1 MASGE
6 LSLSSSLELQEFQL
20 VLSKSKKLSKEE
32 IRRGKLHSL
41 GVRPRVSWLL
51 EDPCLSLASFPFPIC
66 ANTHGE
72 DLPEEQDEG

>member
-32 IRRGKLHSL
+32 IGRGKSHSL

-51 EDPCLSLASFPFPIC
+51 
-66 ANTHGE
+66 
-72 DLPEEQDEG
+72 